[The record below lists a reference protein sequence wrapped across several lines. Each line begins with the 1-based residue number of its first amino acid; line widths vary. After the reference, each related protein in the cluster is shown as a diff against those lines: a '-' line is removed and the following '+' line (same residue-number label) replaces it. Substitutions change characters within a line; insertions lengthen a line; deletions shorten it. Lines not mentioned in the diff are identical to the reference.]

1 MCIKNVHPLYGF
13 MTEKRDYYEVLGI
26 ARSATNGEIRSAYRR
41 LAKQYHPDVNKE
53 DGAEEHFKEINEA
66 YAVLSDEE
74 RRSAYDRFGHAGL
87 KGMNFDFDFGFGD
100 IFEEFFG
107 FGMGGHRARNAPR
120 RGADLR
126 YDITLEF
133 KEAAFGA
140 EKEIQFSR
148 QEVCS
153 VCKGVGAEPGTTP
166 VRCNMCNGSGE
177 VRQVRQT
184 FLGSMVNVSTCPS
197 CGGRGE
203 TISTPCKNC
212 NGRGLERKQV
222 TKTIPIPA
230 GVDNGTQIRLAGEG
244 EPGVNGGPKGNMY
257 VIVHVKPHRYFRR
270 KNDDVLLDLAVNIAQ
285 ASLGADI
292 KVPTLDGEETLSI
305 PPGTQ
310 PGKVIKMRTKG
321 IPHLNRNGRGD
332 QLVVVS
338 VDIPRSVDSKQRELL
353 EGLAETLG
361 TEVKVQERSFLDSL
375 KDLLGGLAD

>member
-1 MCIKNVHPLYGF
+1 VHPLYER

-26 ARSATNGEIRSAYRR
+26 ARTASNDEIRSAYRR
-41 LAKQYHPDVNKE
+41 LAKEYHPDVNRD
-53 DGAEEHFKEINEA
+53 DGAEDRFKEINEA
-66 YAVLSDEE
+66 YAVLSDAE
-74 RRSAYDRFGHAGL
+74 RRASYDRFGHAGL
-87 KGMNFDFDFGFGD
+87 KGMNFDFDFGIGD

-107 FGMGGHRARNAPR
+107 FGMGGSRARNAPR

-133 KEAAFGA
+133 EQAAFGV
-140 EKEIQFSR
+140 EREIEFSR

-153 VCKGVGAEPGTTP
+153 VCNGVGAEPGTTP
-166 VRCNMCNGSGE
+166 VRCSTCNGSGE

-184 FLGSMVNVSTCPS
+184 FLGSMVNVSTCPT

-203 TISTPCKNC
+203 TISTPCKQC

-222 TKTIPIPA
+222 SKTIPIPA

-292 KVPTLDGEETLSI
+292 AVPTLDGEETLSI
-305 PPGTQ
+305 PTGTQ
-310 PGKVIKMRTKG
+310 PGKVIKMRGKG

-338 VDIPRSVDSKQRELL
+338 VDIPNHLDEEQRELL
-353 EGLAETLG
+353 EELAETLG

-375 KDLLGGLAD
+375 KELLGGLAD

>member
-1 MCIKNVHPLYGF
+1 
-13 MTEKRDYYEVLGI
+13 MTEKRDYYEVLGV
-26 ARSATNGEIRSAYRR
+26 ARSASNDEIRGAYRR
-41 LAKQYHPDVNKE
+41 LAKQYHPDVNRE

-66 YAVLSDEE
+66 YAVLSDSE
-74 RRSAYDRFGHAGL
+74 RRASYDRFGHAGL
-87 KGMNFDFDFGFGD
+87 KGMNFDADFGFGD

-107 FGMGGHRARNAPR
+107 FGMGGRRARNAPR

-126 YDITLEF
+126 YDVTLEF
-133 KEAAFGA
+133 KEAAFGI
-140 EKEIQFSR
+140 EREIEFSR
-148 QEVCS
+148 QEICS
-153 VCKGVGAEPGTTP
+153 ACNGVGAEPGTSP
-166 VRCNMCNGSGE
+166 IRCSTCNGSGE

-184 FLGSMVNVSTCPS
+184 FLGSMVNVSTCPN

-222 TKTIPIPA
+222 KKTIPIPP
-230 GVDNGTQIRLAGEG
+230 GVDNGTQIRLAAEG

-257 VIVHVKPHRYFRR
+257 VIVHVKPHRFFRR
-270 KNDDVLLDLAVNIAQ
+270 KGDDVLLDLAVNVAQ

-292 KVPTLDGEETLSI
+292 EVPTLDGEETLSI
-305 PPGTQ
+305 PGGTQ
-310 PGKVIKMRTKG
+310 PGKVMRMRGKG

-338 VDIPRSVDSKQRELL
+338 VDIPRTLDNKQRALL
-353 EGLAETLG
+353 GELAETLG
-361 TEVKVQERSFLDSL
+361 TEIKVQERSFLDSL